1 MGDCLDDEGNEDNLF
16 EEPDSVADDDAEY
29 YDEDNNFL
37 FNTWNNE
44 INSKNPFALSQIS
57 IQSPNNLSD
66 LTSGRFSFHPS
77 VSRIQKGKL
86 MLTLNFI
93 SRIYKFETTQIG
105 QLVRKQ
111 DNPRPKSQENSKVL
125 RLILMTL

>member
-1 MGDCLDDEGNEDNLF
+1 MGDCLDDEGNKDDLF

-44 INSKNPFALSQIS
+44 IDSKNPFALSQIS

-66 LTSGRFSFHPS
+66 LTSGSFSFHPS
-77 VSRIQKGKL
+77 VSRIHYL
-86 MLTLNFI
+86 IADN
-93 SRIYKFETTQIG
+93 
-105 QLVRKQ
+105 LVSIEALRRQ
-111 DNPRPKSQENSKVL
+111 DSCA
-125 RLILMTL
+125 